1 MVHFTP
7 GIARRPP
14 TMWSRSLIYSERIS
28 ATHCCELFSAATAAF
43 CTIDVGFEVDWLCS
57 FCTAPT
63 TGAGPSVNPSRQPVI
78 AYVFDSDPTTRKRS
92 RYSFNDPT
100 EKFLAV

>member
-7 GIARRPP
+7 GIERKPP
-14 TMWSRSLIYSERIS
+14 TMWSRSVIYSARMS
-28 ATHCCELFSAATAAF
+28 ATHSCELLRAATAAF

-63 TGAGPSVNPSRQPVI
+63 TVAGPSVDPRRQPLM
-78 AYVFDSDPTTRKRS
+78 AEVFESDPTTRKRS
-92 RYSFNDPT
+92 RYSFNHT
-100 EKFLAV
+100 T

>member
-7 GIARRPP
+7 GIERRPP
-14 TMWSRSLIYSERIS
+14 TMWSRSVMYSARMS

-43 CTIDVGFEVDWLCS
+43 CTIDVGFEVDWLCN
-57 FCTAPT
+57 FCTALT
-63 TGAGPSVNPSRQPVI
+63 TGAGPSVYPSRRPVTAQVI
-78 AYVFDSDPTTRKRS
+78 ESDPTTRKRS

-100 EKFLAV
+100 EKFLPV